1 MKNTYD
7 DLDKLLKDIRS
18 DIEDTLMDEVLD
30 EVRDIEMEHIQ
41 RDVLSTYTPTIYERR
56 SEYGIDDS
64 NNIVGEVRDMSLEV
78 DNITRFHEGYGT
90 SNHGIGLA
98 DLINDGDRLDGYY
111 YDYPGAFNL
120 PRPFIDNTQ
129 EEIDKTD
136 RVDRAL
142 EKGLKR
148 RGHDIS

>member
-1 MKNTYD
+1 MKNIYD
-7 DLDKLLKDIRS
+7 DLDELLKDMCS

-30 EVRDIEMEHIQ
+30 EVRNIEMKHIQ
-41 RDVLSTYTPTIYERR
+41 RDVLSTYAPTIYERR
-56 SEYGIDDS
+56 GAYGIDDPS
-64 NNIVGEVRDMSLEV
+64 NIVGQVRNMSLEV

-90 SNHGIGLA
+90 FNHGIGLA

-129 EEIDKTD
+129 EEINKTD

>member
-1 MKNTYD
+1 MKNIYD
-7 DLDKLLKDIRS
+7 DLDELLKDMCS

-30 EVRDIEMEHIQ
+30 EVRNIEMKHIQ

-56 SEYGIDDS
+56 GAYGIGDP

-78 DNITRFHEGYGT
+78 DNITRFREGYGT

-111 YDYPGAFNL
+111 YDYPGVFNL

-148 RGHDIS
+148 RGHNIG

>member
-1 MKNTYD
+1 MKNIYD
-7 DLDKLLKDIRS
+7 DLDELLKDMCS

-30 EVRDIEMEHIQ
+30 EVRNIEMKHIQ

-56 SEYGIDDS
+56 GAYGIGDP

-78 DNITRFHEGYGT
+78 DNITRFREGYGT

-111 YDYPGAFNL
+111 YDYPGVFNL

-148 RGHDIS
+148 RGHDIG